1 MTAKMKINRA
11 VVGVYVFTLVS
22 GGVALADCPRSMP
35 TQLLEDCL
43 IYDSEG
49 ETFPADDYAHMDEY
63 QAWIKTQAPESQP
76 SHPNIASTMS
86 LRKPGNLSAI
96 QP

>member
-1 MTAKMKINRA
+1 MKRMKHAAGSLLLLMITA
-11 VVGVYVFTLVS
+11 S
-22 GGVALADCPRSMP
+22 GLALADCPGNLP

-49 ETFPADDYAHMDEY
+49 ESFPADDYAHMDEY
-63 QAWIKTQAPESQP
+63 QAWLKAHPQQSQP
-76 SHPNIASTMS
+76 SNPNVASRMD
-86 LRKPGNLSAI
+86 LRKPVEFSTV